1 MNHIKPSI
9 NSVIA
14 IKLIFLLI
22 ITFFSV
28 SSFAQDKG
36 YVEIKISVKYG
47 KSPIE
52 GAKIE
57 VFDGASLVKTVTTNY
72 SGKETIKLDFD
83 KEYIFKISKKT
94 LVPKKI
100 SINTHVGES
109 KGKEYVYP
117 YKFTIELFDMIEGL
131 DISSLE
137 KPVSKIKFFDNLG
150 DFDFDPAYTESMRSE
165 ISKILRQ
172 LEVITKKKYTVL
184 IVKADKLLR
193 EKKYKEAHD
202 AYDEAISY
210 AEEYDYYPED
220 QLDKCEK
227 LMAEQKSNEGEYDRT
242 IVSADHYFD
251 TENYLS
257 AKTNYEKA
265 SKLKP
270 EEKYPK
276 ERLNEIDKILADQ
289 KAVTEKDKAYQ
300 DAIAKADGLF
310 NGKKYTEA
318 KSEYNKALGI
328 KSDEQYPKDKISE
341 INTILAD
348 QKAASEKDKAYQD
361 AIAKADGFFNG
372 KKYTEAK
379 SEYNK
384 ALVIKSGEQYPK
396 DKISEID
403 KILADQKAASEK
415 DKAYQD
421 AIAKA
426 DGFFNGKK
434 YNEAKSEYNKALGIK
449 SGEQYPKDKI
459 SEINTILADQK
470 AASEKDKA
478 YQDAIAKADGFFNGK
493 KYTEAKSEYNKALV
507 IKSGEQYPKD
517 KISEINTILANQ
529 KAATEKDKSYQD
541 VIVKADGF
549 FNGKKYNEAK
559 SEYNKALGIKSGEQY
574 PKDKISEINKILA
587 EQKATDEKDKA
598 YKNTIAVADGYFNS
612 KKYNEAKSEYN
623 KALGIKSGEQYPKN
637 KISEIDKIL
646 ANQKAATEK
655 DKAYQDAIAK
665 ADGFFN
671 GKKYNEAKSE
681 YNKALGIKS
690 GEQYPKDKIS
700 EINKILA
707 DQKAASEKDKSYQ
720 DAIVKADGF
729 FNGKK
734 YNEAKSEYNKAL
746 GIKSGEQYPKNKI
759 SEIDKILADQKAAT
773 EKDKFYQDAISKAD
787 GYFNS
792 KKYNEAKSEY
802 NKALGI
808 KSGEQYPKDKIS
820 EIDKIL
826 ADQKA
831 SVEKDKAYK
840 NTIAVADGYF
850 NSKKY
855 TEAKSEY
862 NKALGIKSGEQYPK
876 DRIAEIDKIFTDQN
890 ENAEKDKLYKDAI
903 TKADGF
909 FTGKKYAEAKSEYNN
924 ALVIKSDEQY
934 PKNKISEI
942 DKILADQ
949 KALADKDKAYN
960 NIIAN
965 ADKYFNS
972 KKYTEAKREYEKSQ
986 KIKPSEQYPRDK
998 IAEIDKIITDKLNS
1012 DAAALALARTNYK
1025 DAVQKGDYFFNKKDY
1040 VSSKKYYRKALTFL
1054 PSEQYP
1060 KDKILEIK
1068 AILKKIKEEEEAL
1081 AAQAEPEEIKFE
1093 NEEEK
1098 QKFLSKLA
1106 EKYPEGITIEN
1117 YTPKGKIIKRII
1129 VVHNGVANDY
1139 REVKHDWGGKYY
1151 FKNGQSISNSIFYGE
1166 TRE

>member
-328 KSDEQYPKDKISE
+328 KSD
-341 INTILAD
+341 
-348 QKAASEKDKAYQD
+348 
-361 AIAKADGFFNG
+361 
-372 KKYTEAK
+372 
-379 SEYNK
+379 
-384 ALVIKSGEQYPK
+384 
-396 DKISEID
+396 
-403 KILADQKAASEK
+403 
-415 DKAYQD
+415 
-421 AIAKA
+421 
-426 DGFFNGKK
+426 
-434 YNEAKSEYNKALGIK
+434 
-449 SGEQYPKDKI
+449 EQYPKDKI

>member
-328 KSDEQYPKDKISE
+328 KSD
-341 INTILAD
+341 
-348 QKAASEKDKAYQD
+348 
-361 AIAKADGFFNG
+361 
-372 KKYTEAK
+372 
-379 SEYNK
+379 
-384 ALVIKSGEQYPK
+384 
-396 DKISEID
+396 
-403 KILADQKAASEK
+403 
-415 DKAYQD
+415 
-421 AIAKA
+421 
-426 DGFFNGKK
+426 
-434 YNEAKSEYNKALGIK
+434 
-449 SGEQYPKDKI
+449 
-459 SEINTILADQK
+459 
-470 AASEKDKA
+470 
-478 YQDAIAKADGFFNGK
+478 
-493 KYTEAKSEYNKALV
+493 
-507 IKSGEQYPKD
+507 EQYPKD